1 VAAGVEIV
9 AISGVAVID
18 DSVALELVWP
28 PLGTAAVDAV
38 SEDAMSEAAAV
49 EAAVSEDAMSEAAA
63 VEAAVSED
71 AMSEAAAVEAAV
83 LKTGTPEVAAL
94 GPAALVAMAVLPA
107 VGELAPDSCAE
118 VAVDAHPASSP
129 AAPRSAST
137 L

>member
-1 VAAGVEIV
+1 MAAGVEIV

-63 VEAAVSED
+63 VEAAV
-71 AMSEAAAVEAAV
+71 

-94 GPAALVAMAVLPA
+94 GPAELVAMAVLPA

-129 AAPRSAST
+129 ATPRSAST

>member
-28 PLGTAAVDAV
+28 PLGTTALDAV
-38 SEDAMSEAAAV
+38 SEV
-49 EAAVSEDAMSEAAA
+49 AMSEAAA

-94 GPAALVAMAVLPA
+94 GPLLRWWRWPCCRRWANSPRTPAPRWPLTRTRPAALRPKKRK
-107 VGELAPDSCAE
+107 
-118 VAVDAHPASSP
+118 H
-129 AAPRSAST
+129 T
-137 L
+137 LNAIH

>member
-1 VAAGVEIV
+1 MAAGVEIV

-28 PLGTAAVDAV
+28 PLGTAAV
-38 SEDAMSEAAAV
+38 
-49 EAAVSEDAMSEAAA
+49 DAMSEAAA

-94 GPAALVAMAVLPA
+94 GPAELVAMAVLPA

-129 AAPRSAST
+129 ATPRSAST

>member
-1 VAAGVEIV
+1 MAAGVEIV

-28 PLGTAAVDAV
+28 PLGTTAVD
-38 SEDAMSEAAAV
+38 
-49 EAAVSEDAMSEAAA
+49 AVSEDAMSEAAA

>member
-1 VAAGVEIV
+1 VGVAAGVEIV

-28 PLGTAAVDAV
+28 PLGTTAVD
-38 SEDAMSEAAAV
+38 
-49 EAAVSEDAMSEAAA
+49 AVSEDAMSEAAA

>member
-1 VAAGVEIV
+1 MAAGVEIV

-28 PLGTAAVDAV
+28 PLGTTAVDAV
-38 SEDAMSEAAAV
+38 SEV
-49 EAAVSEDAMSEAAA
+49 
-63 VEAAVSED
+63 

>member
-28 PLGTAAVDAV
+28 PLGTTALD
-38 SEDAMSEAAAV
+38 
-49 EAAVSEDAMSEAAA
+49 
-63 VEAAVSED
+63 AVSED

-94 GPAALVAMAVLPA
+94 GPLLRWWRWPCCRRWANSPRTPAPRWPLTRTRPAALRPKKRK
-107 VGELAPDSCAE
+107 
-118 VAVDAHPASSP
+118 H
-129 AAPRSAST
+129 T
-137 L
+137 LNAIH

>member
-1 VAAGVEIV
+1 VGVAAGVEIV

-28 PLGTAAVDAV
+28 PLGTTAVDAV
-38 SEDAMSEAAAV
+38 SEV
-49 EAAVSEDAMSEAAA
+49 AMSEAAA